1 MLPFWAPYGDY
12 LPLRLSAAISSS
24 HSHTCLEENSGGRF
38 FLLIPAPLVIKGS
51 TSTSLIGS
59 LLLFFLPF
67 FFLFLFFFANRHPTT
82 AYPEE
87 RSRGGESEDTPA
99 HTVPGVHGKD
109 AADNMRWISSTVP
122 NWKFILYLHWNQIA
136 RWAQLVIHFPNT
148 SVQQEHQI
156 TSRWEKRCL
165 HVCMKLKQLYLSFPF
180 PLNVNT
186 SRSIL

>member
-1 MLPFWAPYGDY
+1 MGTIY
-12 LPLRLSAAISSS
+12 LWGCLQPSARHTVIHAWRRTVVEDFFCWSQHLWLLREA
-24 HSHTCLEENSGGRF
+24 
-38 FLLIPAPLVIKGS
+38 PAPLWSVPS
-51 TSTSLIGS
+51 S
-59 LLLFFLPF
+59 LFFSS
-67 FFLFLFFFANRHPTT
+67 FLFSFSFFFANRHPTT

-122 NWKFILYLHWNQIA
+122 NWKFILYLHWNQNA
-136 RWAQLVIHFPNT
+136 RWAQLVIHLPNT

-156 TSRWEKRCL
+156 TSRWGKRCL
-165 HVCMKLKQLYLSFPF
+165 HVCMKLKQLYLSFPV
-180 PLNVNT
+180 PLNANM